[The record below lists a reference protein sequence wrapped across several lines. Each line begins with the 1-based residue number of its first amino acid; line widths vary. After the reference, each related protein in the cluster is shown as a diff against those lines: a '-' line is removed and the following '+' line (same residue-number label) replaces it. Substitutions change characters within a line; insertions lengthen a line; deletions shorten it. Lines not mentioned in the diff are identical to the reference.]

1 MIRRGAFLGSVF
13 TVGLVLAAA
22 GGNWLITPMRHP
34 DAGPVR
40 TALVVLQIVVGVGL
54 AVWANRR
61 IRIEAEADEQGKGV
75 SP

>member
-13 TVGLVLAAA
+13 TAGLILAAA

-34 DAGPVR
+34 DAGSVR

-61 IRIEAEADEQGKGV
+61 IRIESGTERERGV
-75 SP
+75 SQ